1 MEDQIADISG
11 SIFSLTA
18 VSACFE
24 PEFSSS
30 SVVSYTI
37 LMGDMLFAEGA
48 IDGTLV
54 AIVLDASVT
63 FWFVVDE
70 SLLEPLESWG

>member
-1 MEDQIADISG
+1 
-11 SIFSLTA
+11 
-18 VSACFE
+18 
-24 PEFSSS
+24 
-30 SVVSYTI
+30 
-37 LMGDMLFAEGA
+37 MGDMLFAEGA